1 MLAPLGAKSPGWLV
15 ECTMSSKY
23 LELSLFL
30 VIMAVIMPQP
40 AHAYLDPSSGAYL
53 IQAIIAGV
61 LGGVFFLRTQIS
73 AFFAKFAKK
82 EKPAEKPET
91 SD

>member
-1 MLAPLGAKSPGWLV
+1 
-15 ECTMSSKY
+15 MSSKY

-53 IQAIIAGV
+53 IQVIIGGV
-61 LGGVFFLRTQIS
+61 LGVGLFCRTQIA
-73 AFFAKFAKK
+73 AFFGKFAKK
-82 EKPAEKPET
+82 EKPAEKPEAT
-91 SD
+91 AEATE